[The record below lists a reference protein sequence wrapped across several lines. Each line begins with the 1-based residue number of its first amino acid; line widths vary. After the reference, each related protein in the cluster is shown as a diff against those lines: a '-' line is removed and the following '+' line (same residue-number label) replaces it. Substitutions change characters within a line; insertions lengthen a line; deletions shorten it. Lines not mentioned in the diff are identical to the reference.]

1 MKNYSHHYSI
11 SLACKISSFMIHM
24 HFDLDVCT
32 YIHSF
37 NTYFLLDVFGHKNI
51 MTFLVAALGRWW
63 FFLIHLDFWQMCLL
77 HTGRA
82 SLTVYLLFLC
92 FNVPYNGD
100 RSLNWLFCQI
110 SRRKKG
116 KWFTSVRRRVSSRFY
131 LMNVIGGT
139 LSTSLMCACVCVCAS
154 QMCSSKTIYHDYV
167 KLIVHSSIL
176 LLITCHPSPIPP
188 HLTHHPFSVPVVDHL
203 QLHP

>member
-11 SLACKISSFMIHM
+11 SLACKRSSFMIHM

-32 YIHSF
+32 YMHFF

-51 MTFLVAALGRWW
+51 MTFLVAALGNTLGRWW

-77 HTGRA
+77 HMGRA

-100 RSLNWLFCQI
+100 RS
-110 SRRKKG
+110 
-116 KWFTSVRRRVSSRFY
+116 
-131 LMNVIGGT
+131 
-139 LSTSLMCACVCVCAS
+139 
-154 QMCSSKTIYHDYV
+154 
-167 KLIVHSSIL
+167 
-176 LLITCHPSPIPP
+176 
-188 HLTHHPFSVPVVDHL
+188 
-203 QLHP
+203 